1 MPNYPLR
8 LPESVRKAAEAA
20 AARDGVSLNQFFATA
35 IAEKAAAL
43 TTARALEERAARADR
58 SKFDE
63 TMARVGRE
71 PPREGDEPPP

>member
-43 TTARALEERAARADR
+43 TTARAIEERAARADR
-58 SKFDE
+58 SRFDKA
-63 TMARVGRE
+63 MARVGRE